1 MTDPTASPITQ
12 QFMTDVETAMNSIN
26 YPPPVG
32 AGIAVGLAKEIADAT
47 AKALLALEA
56 RIAPA

>member
-1 MTDPTASPITQ
+1 MTDPTGSPITQ
-12 QFMTDVETAMNSIN
+12 QFMHDVEAAMNNIN

-47 AKALLALEA
+47 TKALLALEA
-56 RIAPA
+56 RIGPG

>member
-1 MTDPTASPITQ
+1 MTDPTPAPITQ
-12 QFMTDVETAMNSIN
+12 QFMADVQTAMSNID

-32 AGIAVGLAKEIADAT
+32 AGIAVALAKEIADAT

>member
-1 MTDPTASPITQ
+1 MTDPTQSPIAHQFTQ
-12 QFMTDVETAMNSIN
+12 DVAAALDNIT

-47 AKALLALEA
+47 TRALLALEA
-56 RIAPA
+56 KIGK